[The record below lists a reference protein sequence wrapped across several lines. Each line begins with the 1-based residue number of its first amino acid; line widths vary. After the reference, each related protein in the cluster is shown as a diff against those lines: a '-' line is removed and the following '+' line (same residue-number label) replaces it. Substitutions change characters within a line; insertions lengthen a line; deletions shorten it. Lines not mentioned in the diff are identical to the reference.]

1 MMAFPSPVTHFFPII
16 SSVQFQRE
24 DLQLM
29 HAQSVIT
36 PPETTRKPVTAVPRK
51 KSLWRQLYDKR
62 WSYVYLLPMIILM
75 LAFTVYPI
83 FASLGYTLYQWNGI
97 GDPSAYVGLDNFKKV
112 MTDHFFWESFSHTFI
127 YTVVLVP
134 VQLSLALILA
144 LILNNPKLRFSTFY
158 RSVYFLPVVM
168 SPAVI
173 GAVMNLM
180 ISNFGNTFDSILYN
194 LHIIHE
200 HIAWLA
206 DPRFVLW
213 IIIVIGI
220 WNTLGIN
227 MVYFLA
233 GLQTIPADLYEAS
246 RIDGASRSAQF
257 FSITIPMLRGVGL
270 VILFLAILGSLNVFD
285 IVQVL
290 TGGGPYFASSVV
302 NTYIY
307 QQAFGSFSVGGAGGG
322 VMQPNVGF
330 ASAASFF
337 YGVILMVLTG
347 VQALAWQYMRR
358 DNTRNTAATTE
369 AGAE

>member
-1 MMAFPSPVTHFFPII
+1 
-16 SSVQFQRE
+16 
-24 DLQLM
+24 M
-29 HAQSVIT
+29 HAQGLT
-36 PPETTRKPVTAVPRK
+36 TQPETEKPHIAMVSHQ
-51 KSLWRQLYDKR
+51 KSLRQQIYANR
-62 WSYVYLLPMIILM
+62 WSYLYLAPMIILL
-75 LAFTVYPI
+75 LAFIIYPI

-97 GDPSAYVGLDNFKKV
+97 GDPSAYVGFDNFKQV
-112 MTDHFFWESFSHTFI
+112 MTDSIFWEAFGHTFL
-127 YTVVLVP
+127 YTIVLVP
-134 VQLSLALILA
+134 VQLTLALVLA

-158 RSVYFLPVVM
+158 RSVYFLPVVT

-173 GAVMNLM
+173 GVVMNLM
-180 ISNFGNTFDSILYN
+180 ISNFGDNFDNILYN

-200 HIAWLA
+200 HIDWLA

-220 WNTLGIN
+220 WNTLGYN
-227 MVYFLA
+227 LVYFLA
-233 GLQTIPADLYEAS
+233 GLQTIPVELYEAS
-246 RIDGASRSAQF
+246 RIDGASRGAQF
-257 FSITIPMLRGVGL
+257 FAITVPMLRGVGL

-290 TGGGPYFASSVV
+290 TGGGPYFSSEVV
-302 NTYIY
+302 STYIY
-307 QQAFGSFSVGGAGGG
+307 HQAFGSYSVGGAGGG

-337 YGVILMVLTG
+337 FGLILMVLTG

-358 DNTRNTAATTE
+358 NTARSVAVATE